1 MFWTFGLF
9 GLITPQQHVGRLSFV
24 SENFN
29 GSLFFILNLCR
40 DDDGEVAARCSP
52 ADVSPC
58 VEGKDSARQQVQTQT
73 LGPAVTQL
81 CETLLLLLNSERL

>member
-1 MFWTFGLF
+1 MWDDS
-9 GLITPQQHVGRLSFV
+9 VLSQIILM
-24 SENFN
+24 EA
-29 GSLFFILNLCR
+29 FFILNLCR

-81 CETLLLLLNSERL
+81 CEILMLFLNNERL